1 VGKSDAF
8 VSRTSDGL
16 DHVNTL
22 APPLEIRR
30 IVVAQG
36 KQFRN
41 GDTGALWSI
50 PEILRLSGKERLDAI
65 DAIAIALGAE
75 AGFAKKHYPSLARLP
90 AVPLI
95 DNPAGGF
102 LHISLRQ
109 GVIFSIEV
117 VNTKEEFVKSLLDPG
132 LHLIYSGHA
141 RFGRGPCFGAGG
153 KSRGEEWEEGHGK
166 HPNADGIFRM
176 GFPFLSVPADEPI
189 EHGYTANLVKS
200 SVSLTAPD
208 CDPDLRAHLGGLRAR
223 TLAEIDKATTSFAT
237 KHGFSDTFVDHVRDK
252 DPDATWW
259 THGRGDAMRIVLH
272 ANWKST
278 ASRPDDLDSL
288 DPLCRVFCHFG
299 CSTFK
304 HNFPV
309 VRKLKGWKKAGNE
322 RYAYWTTDVSFG
334 ITDIYWLQHL
344 LTFPEFNAGEPWE
357 KSLAYAVRK
366 TNGALASDRQKYR
379 VI

>member
-1 VGKSDAF
+1 MGILDAF

-22 APPLEIRR
+22 APPPEVRR
-30 IVVAQG
+30 IVIAQG

-41 GDTGALWSI
+41 GDDGMLWKI

-65 DAIAIALGAE
+65 DALVAPLGIK
-75 AGFAKKHYPSLARLP
+75 AGAAKKAYPSLASLP
-90 AVPLI
+90 AIPLI
-95 DNPAGGF
+95 DDPTGGF

-109 GVIFSIEV
+109 GVIFSIKV
-117 VNTKEEFVKSLLDPG
+117 VDTKDAFVKSLLDTG

-141 RFGRGPCFGAGG
+141 RFGRGPCFGSGG

-176 GFPFLSVPADEPI
+176 GFPFLSVPSHEPI

-200 SVSLTAPD
+200 DVKLTAPD
-208 CDPDLRAHLGGLRAR
+208 CDPDLKSHLGGLRAR
-223 TLAEIDKATTSFAT
+223 TLADIDKTTAKFVKDNA
-237 KHGFSDTFVDHVRDK
+237 FSDTLVDHVRDR

-259 THGRGDAMRIVLH
+259 THGQGEAMHIVLH
-272 ANWKST
+272 SGWEKTTSL
-278 ASRPDDLDSL
+278 PDDLGSL

-309 VRKLKGWKKAGNE
+309 VRKLKKWKKSGNE
-322 RYAYWTTDVSFG
+322 RYAYWTTDLSTG

-344 LTFPEFNAGEPWE
+344 LTFPEFNAGDPWE

-366 TNGALASDRQKYR
+366 TNAGLGGDREKFR
-379 VI
+379 LI